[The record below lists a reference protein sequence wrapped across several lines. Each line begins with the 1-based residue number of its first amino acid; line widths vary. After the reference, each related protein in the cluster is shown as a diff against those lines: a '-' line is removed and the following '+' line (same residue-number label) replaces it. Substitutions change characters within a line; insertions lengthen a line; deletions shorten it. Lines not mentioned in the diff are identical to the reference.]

1 MSLRALFTWWKNLW
15 ISRPHVIQTR
25 VGQGSTVQLAL
36 HICRFHIHR
45 FEEWKQYFHI
55 PNCRFPIIFNWR
67 LVESTMRRANC
78 STIFQ
83 CCHRIL
89 CSLSQWR
96 SSVAQELM
104 KNRHLFQWE
113 FWYDAKIAKLAR
125 FVFLFLWITLLLSL
139 FFHGHTP
146 DHLFARC
153 PGHLC
158 CLSLAA

>member
-1 MSLRALFTWWKNLW
+1 MVYSWPLNNTGLNCAGPLTCRVPCHLPKNTQYPW
-15 ISRPHVIQTR
+15 VSHPQIQPMEDR
-25 VGQGSTVQLAL
+25 
-36 HICRFHIHR
+36 
-45 FEEWKQYFHI
+45 KQYFHI

-67 LVESTMRRANC
+67 LVESTMRRADC